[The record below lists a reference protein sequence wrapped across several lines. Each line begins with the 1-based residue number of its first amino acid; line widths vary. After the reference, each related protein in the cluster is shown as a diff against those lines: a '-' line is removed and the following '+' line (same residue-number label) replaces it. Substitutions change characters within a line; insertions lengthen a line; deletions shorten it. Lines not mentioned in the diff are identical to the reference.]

1 MRMGVGSIRRG
12 GVGSSRVGATLLA
25 LILGSWLAGAATATA
40 GSRPDRA
47 APGAAESKRSLDLHN
62 DDFVN
67 AQAISGTSGSVSD
80 NNTGATGEP
89 GEPNNAHDSIPIQSL
104 WYKWTVPSDATWS
117 FDTCGSSFDT
127 TIGVYIGSKVDH
139 LKLIATSDDDHTGA
153 CGLDSRA
160 IVQGYAG
167 AIYRISI
174 DGYAG
179 KTGNFTMNWSIPT
192 CTIDG
197 TPGPDFL
204 NGTSGNDVICGRG
217 GNDVIAGSGG
227 NDTLLGG
234 PGDDQIRG
242 EDGSDYLV
250 GNSGVDT
257 LQGGPGFD
265 NVNGVDFVRGNDSLD
280 GGVGLDLCY
289 GDPGD
294 PVQSC
299 E

>member
-1 MRMGVGSIRRG
+1 VA
-12 GVGSSRVGATLLA
+12 ATLLA
-25 LILGSWLAGAATATA
+25 LMLGSWLAGTATATA
-40 GSRPDRA
+40 GSGRNRA
-47 APGAAESKRSLDLHN
+47 ARGSARSTATLDLHN

-89 GEPNNAHDSIPIQSL
+89 GEPNDARVSIPIQSL
-104 WYKWTVPSDATWS
+104 WYKWAVPSDATWS

-167 AIYRISI
+167 AIYRISV
-174 DGYAG
+174 DGFAG
-179 KTGNFTMNWSIPT
+179 ATGNFTMNWSIPT

-217 GNDVIAGSGG
+217 GNDVIAGAGG

-234 PGDDQIRG
+234 PGDDQVRG
-242 EDGSDYLV
+242 EDGNDYLV
-250 GNSGVDT
+250 GNSGADT
-257 LQGGPGFD
+257 LQGGPGID
-265 NVNGVDFVRGNDSLD
+265 NVNGVDFVRGNDSLN
-280 GGVGLDLCY
+280 GGDASDLCY

-294 PVQSC
+294 PVQKC